1 MKFTHYKTRTNEIL
15 LEKNTMAKLIERS
28 YEETERKYRQAK
40 FIVFSPILL
49 DKPTETSQENKDDQT
64 PSPQAGP
71 VERRKLPR

>member
-1 MKFTHYKTRTNEIL
+1 MKFTRYKTRTDEIL
-15 LEKNTMAKLIERS
+15 LEEKMAKLIKAS
-28 YEETERKYRQAK
+28 YEETAERYKQAK

-49 DKPTETSQENKDDQT
+49 DKPTETSQENKDGLT

>member
-1 MKFTHYKTRTNEIL
+1 
-15 LEKNTMAKLIERS
+15 MAKLIRKSYAETAER
-28 YEETERKYRQAK
+28 YKQAK

-49 DKPTETSQENKDDQT
+49 DEPTETSQENKDGLT

>member
-15 LEKNTMAKLIERS
+15 LEEKMAKLIKKS
-28 YEETERKYRQAK
+28 YEETAERYKQAK

-49 DKPTETSQENKDDQT
+49 DKPTETSQENKDGLT

>member
-1 MKFTHYKTRTNEIL
+1 MKFTRYKTRTDEIL
-15 LEKNTMAKLIERS
+15 LEEKMANYTRRS

-49 DKPTETSQENKDDQT
+49 DKPTETSQENKDGLT